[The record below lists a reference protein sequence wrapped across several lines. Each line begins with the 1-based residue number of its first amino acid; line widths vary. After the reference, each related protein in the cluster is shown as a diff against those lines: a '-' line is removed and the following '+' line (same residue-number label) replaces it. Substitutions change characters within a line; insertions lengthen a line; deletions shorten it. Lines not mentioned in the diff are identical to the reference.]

1 MAETRINFVLKI
13 DGQGRATASWNNG
26 YGSYPEY
33 RLVTGLIQEKIDSAR
48 RVLETLTDAYPHPI
62 PDDHPILADLAR
74 YGHALR
80 NALFEDCEPADTAL
94 AEDARK
100 AFDELVNE
108 SELVNDSL
116 TITVNTDVRL
126 SVPWGILHER
136 GDDVSAGQRYAHFWA
151 PRFNVAAS
159 YGSRIL
165 PRARVPGGAKLLAGK
180 HEQIF
185 AETLPL
191 LDPGRRARVE
201 RILQHPVGCA
211 NTVAG
216 CRKMWNSV
224 GDHDCIIYFF
234 GHANG
239 RELLFNDRDDGKLS
253 VSGFRST
260 FRRDSRTERGRASVL
275 KTLTILNGCLSGTG
289 QDANSFALATTLPG
303 FYGFIGAEARIPNT
317 FGLIFGSELLEFLLD
332 HGMTVGEAVA
342 ALRECHKPYGLLYGS
357 YADPNFATAPYAA

>member
-33 RLVTGLIQEKIDSAR
+33 RLVTGLIQEKIDSVR
-48 RVLETLTDAYPHPI
+48 RVLETLTDAYPHPDPGRS
-62 PDDHPILADLAR
+62 PDPRRPRPIR
-74 YGHALR
+74 SRPSQCPLR
-80 NALFEDCEPADTAL
+80 GLRTRRHRL

-191 LDPGRRARVE
+191 LDPDRRARVE

-303 FYGFIGAEARIPNT
+303 FYGFIGAEARIPDT